1 MGFVLPHWRHGF
13 TRYLH
18 HSYMLLLH
26 APFLQ
31 RAGIVTDNV
40 LHKDGKDYKHER
52 QRHRTRRKEII
63 NMKGKDTEQG
73 GKRL

>member
-1 MGFVLPHWRHGF
+1 MEFVLPHWRHGF

-31 RAGIVTDNV
+31 RAGIMTDNV

-52 QRHRTRRKEII
+52 QRHRTRIAKTI
-63 NMKGKDTEQG
+63 NMKGKDTELALQ
-73 GKRL
+73 RL

>member
-1 MGFVLPHWRHGF
+1 M
-13 TRYLH
+13 
-18 HSYMLLLH
+18 
-26 APFLQ
+26 
-31 RAGIVTDNV
+31 TDNV

-63 NMKGKDTEQG
+63 NVKGKTPNWDCKDYKRERQRYCTRIAKTINMKGKDTEQG